1 MAKSKPAAKPS
12 AKKGS
17 KPAKPAKYIQS
28 PGQLGT
34 GVLPVTPPLSSEQ
47 ARRQLRG
54 W

>member
-1 MAKSKPAAKPS
+1 MAKSKPAKKAP
-12 AKKGS
+12 AKKAAP
-17 KPAKPAKYIQS
+17 KKYIPS

-54 W
+54 F